1 VPTDHDQTAASTYA
15 QGMKRA
21 PVSTLVIIM
30 LLVGVLLFVS
40 TQGRDAGTGEVH
52 SYSAFL
58 RELDEGTIAS
68 VRVRGTEL
76 RVVPLQG
83 EPYVV
88 HVASPPD
95 LDTLARSGADV
106 IAVPPGRDWGMIA
119 LFSLP
124 IVIMVVFLLYLFRG
138 QRSSPDGGAS
148 AFGKSRAK
156 RVTHE
161 TSSVAFGDV
170 AGCEEAKDDLT
181 EVVEF
186 LRSPAK
192 FHALGARIPH
202 GVLMSGPPGSG
213 KTHLAKAVAGEAKVP
228 FFSISGSDFV
238 EMFVGVGAAR
248 VRDLFETAKKSAP
261 CIVFIDEIDAV
272 GRRRGM
278 SLHSGNDEREQTL
291 NALLVEMD
299 GFGSNHEII
308 IMAATNRPDVLD
320 PALLRPGRF
329 DRQVVVDAPDVRG
342 REHILRIHARN
353 KPLATTVDLA
363 IVARRTPGFVG
374 ADLENLLNEAALVAA
389 RQGRGEIEPGDLDEA
404 ADRVLMGPERRS
416 RVIGERERRVTAYH
430 EAGHALA
437 AHLLEHADAVHKIT
451 IVPRGRALGYVM
463 QFPDEDR
470 MSATRNMLLDR
481 IAVAL
486 AGRAT
491 EEIVV
496 GDVTTGAQNDFQQAT
511 EIARRMV
518 TRWGMSSTL
527 GQVALG
533 GGSDGFL
540 GETEGPR
547 TYSEATARRVDAE
560 VKALLDEAYERVRTL
575 LELHRDDLD
584 HIVEWLLNR
593 ETLHAEEFCAI
604 LRGEDLPDP
613 LPVGVQPHHPLPVE
627 ERGRDPGR
635 GGGRAG
641 DAARKGLGRAQPG

>member
-1 VPTDHDQTAASTYA
+1 
-15 QGMKRA
+15 MRRA
-21 PVSTLVIIM
+21 PLQMLVVIA
-30 LLVGVLLFVS
+30 LLVVVVLFVS
-40 TQGRDAGTGEVH
+40 SRGTGPTGGDVR
-52 SYSAFL
+52 SYTSFL
-58 RELDEGTIAS
+58 RELEAGEIIS

-76 RVVPLQG
+76 RIVPRQG
-83 EPYVV
+83 EAYVV
-88 HVASPPD
+88 HVATPPTD
-95 LDTLARSGADV
+95 LDTLARHGADV
-106 IAVPPGRDWGMIA
+106 IAVPPGRDWGMITLFA
-119 LFSLP
+119 LPVVL
-124 IVIMVVFLLYLFRG
+124 MVLFLVYLMRG
-138 QRSSPDGGAS
+138 QRGSSDGGAS

-156 RVTHE
+156 RVSEE
-161 TSSVAFGDV
+161 TSTVTFLDV

-186 LRSPAK
+186 LRHPAK

-248 VRDLFETAKKSAP
+248 VRDLFETAKKTTP

-272 GRRRGM
+272 GRKRGM
-278 SLHSGNDEREQTL
+278 SVHSGNDEREQTL

-299 GFGSNHEII
+299 GFGSNHDVI

-353 KPLATTVDLA
+353 KPMAASVDLA
-363 IVARRTPGFVG
+363 TVARRTPGFVG

-389 RQGRGEIEPGDLDEA
+389 RRGRPEVHPHDLDEA

-437 AHLLEHADAVHKIT
+437 AHLLEHADPVHKIT

-470 MSATRNMLLDR
+470 MSATRTMLLDR

-511 EIARRMV
+511 DVARRMV
-518 TRWGMSSTL
+518 TRWGMSTSL
-527 GQVALG
+527 GQVALSS
-533 GGSDGFL
+533 GSEGYL
-540 GETEGPR
+540 GDMEGPR
-547 TYSEATARRVDAE
+547 AYSEATATRVDAE
-560 VKALLDEAYERVRTL
+560 VKALLDEAYARVRL
-575 LELHRDDLD
+575 LLGHHRDDLD
-584 HIVEWLLNR
+584 RLVAILLER
-593 ETLHAEEFCAI
+593 ETLHAEEFSAI
-604 LRGEDLPDP
+604 VRGEALPDP
-613 LPVGVQPHHPLPVE
+613 LPIGVEQRRPSPVE
-627 ERGRDPGR
+627 GRAAGGRGRGEPDP
-635 GGGRAG
+635 
-641 DAARKGLGRAQPG
+641 DAPHPGLGSPQPG

>member
-1 VPTDHDQTAASTYA
+1 
-15 QGMKRA
+15 MRRA
-21 PVSTLVIIM
+21 PLQTLIVIM
-30 LLVGVLLFVS
+30 LLVAVMLFVS
-40 TQGRDAGTGEVH
+40 SRSGEQAAGDVRSYTSFMQELEAGRIT
-52 SYSAFL
+52 S
-58 RELDEGTIAS
+58 I
-68 VRVRGTEL
+68 RVRGTEL
-76 RVVPLQG
+76 RVVPQQG

-88 HVASPPD
+88 HVATPPTD
-95 LDTLARSGADV
+95 LEALARQGADV
-106 IAVPPGRDWGMIA
+106 IAVPPSRDWGMIA
-119 LFSLP
+119 LFALP
-124 IVIMVVFLLYLFRG
+124 VVLMVFFLFYLLRG
-138 QRSSPDGGAS
+138 QRSASDGGAS

-156 RVTHE
+156 RISQE
-161 TSSVAFGDV
+161 TSTVNFQDV

-186 LRSPAK
+186 LRHPAK

-248 VRDLFETAKKSAP
+248 VRDLFETAKKATP

-278 SLHSGNDEREQTL
+278 SVHSGNDEREQTL

-299 GFGSNHEII
+299 GFSSNHDVI

-353 KPLATTVDLA
+353 KPLGPAVDLA
-363 IVARRTPGFVG
+363 LVARRTPGFVG
-374 ADLENLLNEAALVAA
+374 ADLENLLNESALVAA
-389 RQGRGEIEPGDLDEA
+389 RNGRVEIIPDDLDEA
-404 ADRVLMGPERRS
+404 ADRVLMGPQRRS
-416 RVIGERERRVTAYH
+416 RVISERERRVTAYH

-437 AHLLEHADAVHKIT
+437 AYLLEHADPVHKIT

-470 MSATRNMLLDR
+470 MSATRAMLLDR

-511 EIARRMV
+511 DVARRMV
-518 TRWGMSSTL
+518 TRWGMSNSL
-527 GQVALG
+527 GQVSLG
-533 GGSDGFL
+533 GGSEGFL

-547 TYSEATARRVDAE
+547 AYSEATATRVDAE
-560 VKALLDEAYERVRTL
+560 VKTLLDEAYRRVRAL
-575 LELHRDDLD
+575 LENHRDDLD
-584 HIVEWLLNR
+584 RLVVALLDR
-593 ETLHAEEFCAI
+593 ETLHAEEFAAV
-604 LRGEDLPDP
+604 LRGETLPEP
-613 LPVGVQPHHPLPVE
+613 LPVGVDRPPSRAPVADRE
-627 ERGRDPGR
+627 KAARAPDEIAADPD
-635 GGGRAG
+635 RAG
-641 DAARKGLGRAQPG
+641 SGRAQPG